1 MRQPALLLAALPRLS
16 SVATAVAASRAFVQ
30 LWLCC
35 RSVLCVDRTAM
46 TGCIILS
53 PHAHPHRHA
62 AAGMGTRVPSWP
74 TARPASRAPGRE
86 HGITSLLLGTSR
98 EAEAEG
104 RAVRLLCCAGARA
117 GRQARQCNRFTM
129 TKRLSTA
136 SSGTSSSSAAA
147 AIQGKKRKMDSG
159 ANDRAKHEYAGHKL
173 PSDLTDRRR
182 VRNMLSAKVHRKRK
196 QDALNTAKT
205 ELDECN
211 TTISKLKQQL
221 SAVSP
226 IKCWIFGPPRV
237 TRSFPANPSDV
248 HAQTRG
254 KITALEL
261 ALANINGFG
270 SGLDLTLLAEQG
282 LPRSQPIPRSVTSE
296 ELSSDDESCDTK
308 ESSSSSKPQIVTM

>member
-1 MRQPALLLAALPRLS
+1 
-16 SVATAVAASRAFVQ
+16 
-30 LWLCC
+30 
-35 RSVLCVDRTAM
+35 
-46 TGCIILS
+46 
-53 PHAHPHRHA
+53 
-62 AAGMGTRVPSWP
+62 
-74 TARPASRAPGRE
+74 
-86 HGITSLLLGTSR
+86 
-98 EAEAEG
+98 
-104 RAVRLLCCAGARA
+104 
-117 GRQARQCNRFTM
+117 M

-221 SAVSP
+221 SA
-226 IKCWIFGPPRV
+226 
-237 TRSFPANPSDV
+237 
-248 HAQTRG
+248 TRG

-282 LPRSQPIPRSVTSE
+282 LPRPQPIPRSVTSE